1 MECLFCQEPLHD
13 ILILKLLIANY
24 TKSMRY
30 LLLFIILIP
39 FISKAQN
46 VGINLYPPQFTLD
59 VKELDPNLGAT
70 FDLKDASSF
79 FHLRFFSGNSSEK
92 SPYVGWHNFH
102 GLRFGNIDSGIFE
115 EKLRLM
121 PTAKNLF
128 RIDLP
133 SSTNILIGHNAGNSL
148 ENTVTNNLFIGE
160 STGLSQALG
169 NDNIYIGNYVGPNGT
184 TTATKNVVIGSES
197 ATGGNENV
205 YLGYFINGTIGNQ
218 NTYIGSEAGIDNYSG
233 SRNVFI
239 GYNTTLEGSDKLAIN
254 NAYSS
259 NQNPPLISGDFSGK
273 KVGINTTDLQ
283 KDLTIHGQLTS
294 GLMIRTED
302 FTSSNKA
309 GIFFQN
315 GELGQQMG
323 EGGYILS
330 AELTGSQGLVFNSES
345 SNEDWDNPDIL
356 IVDPEGEVKTADLSA
371 SGRFD
376 LNSYMQTNPD
386 FTLYHDDISYSSGN
400 NLLPWIRRGSSGITG
415 DYVYIAPSGNR
426 PNTDQHAALI
436 KTDGIYF
443 GSGDQQGD
451 ALSTE
456 WAKLS
461 ETSTGQG
468 KLEMFK
474 HDGTRTVEIIS
485 GESTTTGSQIALYKP
500 NGVLSIEID
509 ADYNGDGRI
518 ITDELQIK
526 GGSDL
531 AEHFDIEEENAFKAI
546 PGMLV
551 SIDPHHV
558 GKLKVAHAPHD
569 KKIAGVISGANGI
582 EPGMLMGQ
590 EGTIAYGAY
599 PVALAGRVYVYTT
612 DEGGTIEPGDFLTSS
627 STKGYAM
634 KVRDISSSY
643 GSIIGKAMS
652 FADPDTGFVL
662 VLVNLQ

>member
-1 MECLFCQEPLHD
+1 
-13 ILILKLLIANY
+13 
-24 TKSMRY
+24 MRY
-30 LLLFIILIP
+30 LIPIFILLP
-39 FISKAQN
+39 FLSIAQR
-46 VGINLYPPQFTLD
+46 VGINLDPPQFTLD
-59 VKELDPNLGAT
+59 VKELDTNIGAT
-70 FDLKDASSF
+70 FDLKDASSIY
-79 FHLRFFSGNSSEK
+79 HLRLFSGHGSIK
-92 SPYVGWHNFH
+92 SPYIGWHDFH
-102 GLRFGNIDSGIFE
+102 GLRFGNFNSGNFV
-115 EKLRLM
+115 EKLRMM
-121 PTAKNLF
+121 PTPDNLF

-133 SSTNILIGHNAGNSL
+133 SSNNILIGHDAGNSL
-148 ENTVTNNLFIGE
+148 KNTVSNNLFIGE
-160 STGLSQALG
+160 STGLSQSLG

-184 TTATKNVVIGSES
+184 TTASKNVVVGSES

-205 YLGYFINGTIGNQ
+205 YLGYYINGTIGNQ
-218 NTYIGSEAGIDNYSG
+218 NTYIGSEAGIDNSTGSG
-233 SRNVFI
+233 NVFI
-239 GYNTTLEGSDKLAIN
+239 GYNTTLNGSNKLAIN

-259 NQNPPLISGDFSGK
+259 EVNPPLISGDFSGK
-273 KVGINTTDLQ
+273 KVGINTTDLV
-283 KDLTIHGQLTS
+283 KDLNIHGQLTS
-294 GLMIRTED
+294 GIMIRTED

-315 GELGQQMG
+315 GEIGQQIG

-345 SNEDWDNPDIL
+345 ANEDWNNNSIL
-356 IVDPEGEVKTADLSA
+356 VLDPEGEVKTSDLLTT
-371 SGRFD
+371 GRFD
-376 LNSYMQTNPD
+376 LDGYMQTNTS
-386 FTLYHDDISYSSGN
+386 FTMYHDAPTFSAGN
-400 NLLPWIRRGSSGITG
+400 TLLPWLRRGSSSTTG
-415 DYVYIAPSGNR
+415 DYLYLAPTGDRLNS
-426 PNTDQHAALI
+426 DQHAAFI

-451 ALSTE
+451 GLSTE
-456 WAKLS
+456 WAKFS

-485 GESTTTGSQIALYKP
+485 GESSSTGSQIALYKP

-531 AEHFDIEEENAFKAI
+531 AEHFDIEEENSFEAL

-558 GKLKVAHAPHD
+558 GKLMVSNIAYD
-569 KKIAGVISGANGI
+569 KKIAGIISGANGI

-590 EGTIAYGAY
+590 EGTIAYGEY

-612 DEGGTIEPGDFLTSS
+612 DEGGTIEPGDFLTTS

-634 KVRDISSSY
+634 KAKNNSSIY

-652 FADPDTGFVL
+652 FADPETGFVL